1 VDDDD
6 WLVLGQVGKLHGVK
20 GWVKVRSFTE
30 ENSAIL
36 QHRQFRGEKNGVFSN
51 FEVEA
56 HRNQPNGLVV
66 KFKNFDDPESVID
79 IVGMTLSVKVK
90 QLPAL
95 EVGEFYWHQ
104 LEGLRVLN
112 LQGENFGIVKKMLQT
127 GANDV
132 VVVKPVDS
140 SLDNRERLIPWVRGD
155 VIKSIDV
162 EKGELIV
169 SWLSDYLE

>member
-1 VDDDD
+1 MDDDD
-6 WLVLGQVGKLHGVK
+6 WLVLGQVGKPHGVR

-30 ENSAIL
+30 EYGAIL
-36 QHRQFRGEKNGVFSN
+36 QHRLFRGEKNGMFSN
-51 FEVEA
+51 LEIEI

-66 KFKNFDDPESVID
+66 KFKNFDDPESAID
-79 IVGMTLSVKVK
+79 IIGTTLSVRAKD
-90 QLPAL
+90 LPVL
-95 EVGEFYWHQ
+95 EDDEFYWHQ

-112 LQGENFGIVKKMLQT
+112 LQGEIFGIVKQMLQT

-132 VVVKPVDS
+132 VVVKPDGS
-140 SLDNRERLIPWVRGD
+140 SLDDRERLIPWIRGE

-162 EKGELIV
+162 EKGELLV

>member
-1 VDDDD
+1 
-6 WLVLGQVGKLHGVK
+6 
-20 GWVKVRSFTE
+20 
-30 ENSAIL
+30 
-36 QHRQFRGEKNGVFSN
+36 
-51 FEVEA
+51 
-56 HRNQPNGLVV
+56 
-66 KFKNFDDPESVID
+66 
-79 IVGMTLSVKVK
+79 VK